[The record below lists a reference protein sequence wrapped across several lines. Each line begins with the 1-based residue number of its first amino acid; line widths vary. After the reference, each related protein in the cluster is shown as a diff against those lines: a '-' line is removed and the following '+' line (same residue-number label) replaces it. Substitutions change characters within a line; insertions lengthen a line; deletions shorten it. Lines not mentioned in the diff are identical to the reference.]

1 MVDIYVLPLKYKEFK
16 KIINFMIRGLH
27 VETKTILIK
36 NAIIIGDEIKKGSL
50 ITEND
55 KISEIDYSNSSLNH
69 ADEVIDAEG
78 KVLSPGLVNTHTHLS
93 MSLMRGLA
101 DDMPLDTWLNDHIWP
116 VEANLDGEHCYA
128 GAMLACAE
136 MIRSGTTC
144 FNDMYFFMDHVADA
158 ADKAGIRGTLSHG
171 MIDLGDEEKR
181 KAEFKETQR
190 IIDKCHD
197 TADGRIK
204 VAFGPHSP
212 YTCSRELLE
221 GVRKEADKQGLRIHI
236 HVSETQKEV
245 EDVMEASGKRP
256 FEYLDEIGL
265 LGSDVL
271 AAHAV
276 WLDEDEMDI
285 IKERG
290 VALSH
295 NPASNMK
302 LASGVSPVSKLLEK
316 GICMSLGTDGAAS
329 NNNLDL
335 LEEMKLAALL
345 QKVTTLDPTAMPAQK
360 VFDMATRG
368 GAAALGLEDE
378 IGTIE
383 VGKKA
388 DLILVDMKSSSLTPL
403 RNPISH
409 LVYSANG
416 ADVDTVICNGE
427 MLMKNRELLTID
439 EAEVISRA
447 EEASEDLL
455 SKL

>member
-1 MVDIYVLPLKYKEFK
+1 
-16 KIINFMIRGLH
+16 MIGELQ

-50 ITEND
+50 ITDND
-55 KISEIDYSNSSLNH
+55 KIDEIDYSNSKLGSND

-101 DDMPLDTWLNDHIWP
+101 DDMLLDTWLNDHIWP
-116 VEANLDGEHCYA
+116 VEANLQGEHCQA

-136 MIRSGTTC
+136 MIKSGTTC

-158 ADKAGIRGTLSHG
+158 VDKAGMRGTLSHG
-171 MIDLGDEEKR
+171 MIDLGDGDKR

-190 IIDKCHD
+190 IIDKCHN

-212 YTCSRELLE
+212 YTCSMELLE
-221 GVRKEADKQGLRIHI
+221 GVRKQADKQGLRIHI
-236 HVSETQKEV
+236 HVSETKKEV
-245 EDVMEASGKRP
+245 EDVMEANGKRP
-256 FEYLDEIGL
+256 FEYLDEIGI
-265 LGSDVL
+265 LGPDVL

-276 WLDEDEMDI
+276 WLDEGEMDI

-290 VALSH
+290 VKLSH

-302 LASGVSPVSKLLEK
+302 LASGVSPVSKLLEN
-316 GICMSLGTDGAAS
+316 GVCMSLGTDGAAS

-335 LEEMKLAALL
+335 LEEMKITALL
-345 QKVTTLDPTAMPAQK
+345 QKVTTLDPTVMPART
-360 VFDMATRG
+360 VFDMATIG

-388 DLILVDMKSSSLTPL
+388 DIILVDMKSSSLTPL
-403 RNPISH
+403 RNPVSH

-439 EAEVISRA
+439 EAEVISMA